1 MKNIENEKIKAHSCL
16 LAAIYVTVMLTIWT
30 MLPDVAYAAPKGQTQ
45 QKAALRS
52 SNWNKTFTTFTN
64 YPVSVIAASDGGS
77 LVIGSKGESAKAT
90 GLALWVMK
98 SDQRGNKVWEKTF
111 SPVKNSQNNG
121 YAAFETRDG
130 YLVTG
135 RKDSSDYQRGGALQ
149 VELWVLKMAK
159 NGATLWEKAYG
170 CRWGDISSGEG
181 RSIIQTDDGGIL
193 VAGFGSVGGAQEAW
207 LLGLDKNGNKQ
218 WEKFLGP
225 ADSSVAPVSLVQTTA
240 GKIFAAFTSP
250 SERIIVAKLDS
261 GGAIVWRR
269 QIDQYQRSNLGSL
282 RATRDGGFIL
292 AGGANG
298 QGLLMKFNSDGSPD
312 WRRTFNTKGISA
324 KLYAVAETADDRLI
338 AVGGISEGKARLWIL
353 QTDQQGTVI
362 KDQDISDKRLATG
375 YAVAQTSDG
384 GFNMAG
390 LNDTG
395 NAIWLMKLDQ
405 TGVLLGN

>member
-16 LAAIYVTVMLTIWT
+16 LAAIYVTVMLTIWA
-30 MLPDVAYAAPKGQTQ
+30 MLPDAAYAAPKGQTL
-45 QKAALRS
+45 QKLASRS
-52 SNWNKTFTTFTN
+52 STWNKTFTTFTN
-64 YPVSVIAASDGGS
+64 YPVSVIATPDGGS
-77 LVIGSKGESAKAT
+77 LVIGSKGENAKAN
-90 GLALWVMK
+90 GLSLWVMK
-98 SDQRGNKVWEKTF
+98 CDRRGNKIWEKSF
-111 SPVKNSQNNG
+111 APSSNSNNQG
-121 YAAFETRDG
+121 YAAIETNDG

-135 RKDSSDYQRGGALQ
+135 RKDSADLQRGGAPQ
-149 VELWVLKMAK
+149 VELWVLKLAK

-170 CRWGDISSGEG
+170 CRRGEISSGEG

-207 LLGLDKNGNKQ
+207 LMRLDRNGNKQ

-338 AVGGISEGKARLWIL
+338 AVGGISEGKAHLWIL

-384 GFNMAG
+384 GLNMAG

-395 NAIWLMKLDQ
+395 NAIWIMKLDQ
-405 TGVLLGN
+405 TGVLRK